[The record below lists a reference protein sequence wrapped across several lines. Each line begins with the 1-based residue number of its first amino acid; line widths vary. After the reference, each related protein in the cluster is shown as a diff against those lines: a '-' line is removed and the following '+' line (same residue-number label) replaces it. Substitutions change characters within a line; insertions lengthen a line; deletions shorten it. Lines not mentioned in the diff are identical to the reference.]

1 MKKFFQLLVFVAM
14 FVVSVPMAFA
24 YREES
29 TIQEGADI
37 VSVQKMALSAPEY
50 TPLDGAPSYLD
61 LIRLENQWEG
71 VSKRQV
77 VTYDYISEE
86 LFHQMGQDIRQM
98 DRRLAK
104 QVYRNKVEN
113 FADTYVV
120 LTVVN
125 GRRKFGTAFYFDVFK
140 SGTNELLYAYMIMLD
155 KDDPDDEKNYAMMV
169 NKFYKNFDWAAEKQQ
184 KEQEKARREAE
195 RKAEREAE
203 KAKK

>member
-1 MKKFFQLLVFVAM
+1 MPADLLAAIEKASPTFSKGQHRISQYICEHYDKAAFMTASKLGSTVG
-14 FVVSVPMAFA
+14 VS
-24 YREES
+24 ES
-29 TIQEGADI
+29 TVVRFASELGFDGYPQL
-37 VSVQKMALSAPEY
+37 QKAL
-50 TPLDGAPSYLD
+50 
-61 LIRLENQWEG
+61 Q
-71 VSKRQV
+71 
-77 VTYDYISEE
+77 E

>member
-1 MKKFFQLLVFVAM
+1 
-14 FVVSVPMAFA
+14 
-24 YREES
+24 
-29 TIQEGADI
+29 
-37 VSVQKMALSAPEY
+37 
-50 TPLDGAPSYLD
+50 
-61 LIRLENQWEG
+61 
-71 VSKRQV
+71 
-77 VTYDYISEE
+77 
-86 LFHQMGQDIRQM
+86 MGQDIRQM